1 MFPQVITTG
10 PKAQQTA
17 DAIFDAVFERSL
29 HFEIELEFDAI
40 RAFIRRINQYND
52 FHWAHVLDALD
63 DVDRLIPR
71 RHYGPENPR
80 NGERDY
86 TLRIGRD
93 GSPVLYLDRLE
104 VGHKVPLTD
113 NSIKAICEEM
123 QLIGKADE
131 ADALIEPLSFAQGR
145 NITFRFWWD

>member
-17 DAIFDAVFERSL
+17 DAIFDAIFERSL
-29 HFEIELEFDAI
+29 HFQVELDFDAI

-71 RHYGPENPR
+71 RQYGAGNPN
-80 NGERDY
+80 NGQRDY
-86 TLRIGRD
+86 ALRIGRE

-104 VGHKVPLTD
+104 LGHKVPLKD
-113 NSIKAICEEM
+113 SCIKAICEEM

-131 ADALIEPLSFAQGR
+131 ANASIEPLSFASGR
-145 NITFRFWWD
+145 KLTFRFWWD

>member
-29 HFEIELEFDAI
+29 HFQVELDFDAT

-71 RHYGPENPR
+71 RHYGPENPH

-86 TLRIGRD
+86 TLKIGRE
-93 GSPVLYLDRLE
+93 GSPVLYIERLE
-104 VGHKVPLTD
+104 VGNKVPLRDGT
-113 NSIKAICEEM
+113 IKSICEEM
-123 QLIGKADE
+123 ELIGKADE
-131 ADALIEPLSFAQGR
+131 ADASVEPLSFAQGR
-145 NITFRFWWD
+145 KVTFRFWWD